1 MCALAL
7 ALAIAVVAA
16 VPPARAEMDKPSW
29 TAGDYWIYS
38 STDVGFGLSGP
49 GTVRY
54 DVLGPDTVNV
64 GGTDYASYRLRVT
77 PNSNSSTVT
86 FNAGD
91 VWYRTSD
98 LALVKGTWNVTA
110 DVPFFGRVVI
120 LVTVTFTPPLGLRW
134 PFAFDR
140 TWTATSTIATVTK
153 VGGLPPGTNTLSLT
167 DTFVVLAAATVTVP
181 AGTFDTT
188 PVRANQSGG
197 GGSTIGYWSPQ
208 AGNTA
213 REQSYDNSGN
223 PSKSQELTQYRYAGS
238 GFLGLPIIA
247 WLLIFLVVFLAVIGF
262 VFLRRQR
269 RRGVYVPPT
278 APPQMPQ

>member
-1 MCALAL
+1 MRPSVRMCALAL

-167 DTFVVLAAATVTVP
+167 DTFVVLAGGEHGAGAVVRQFREPVEVTRTHAVP
-181 AGTFDTT
+181 LRRFWV
-188 PVRANQSGG
+188 PR
-197 GGSTIGYWSPQ
+197 SPDH
-208 AGNTA
+208 
-213 REQSYDNSGN
+213 R
-223 PSKSQELTQYRYAGS
+223 
-238 GFLGLPIIA
+238 
-247 WLLIFLVVFLAVIGF
+247 LAVNLPGRVLGGDRFRLPSAPAASWRLCAADGPAANAAVTSVRCQWIKERTAM
-262 VFLRRQR
+262 RRAR
-269 RRGVYVPPT
+269 RNGLSSS
-278 APPQMPQ
+278 

>member
-1 MCALAL
+1 MRPSVRMCALAL

-120 LVTVTFTPPLGLRW
+120 LATVTFTPPLGLRR
-134 PFAFDR
+134 P
-140 TWTATSTIATVTK
+140 S
-153 VGGLPPGTNTLSLT
+153 PGHEHVVAHGHVRRAGRGDGDGPSGHVRH
-167 DTFVVLAAATVTVP
+167 DTRARE
-181 AGTFDTT
+181 
-188 PVRANQSGG
+188 PVR
-197 GGSTIGYWSPQ
+197 
-208 AGNTA
+208 
-213 REQSYDNSGN
+213 R
-223 PSKSQELTQYRYAGS
+223 R
-238 GFLGLPIIA
+238 
-247 WLLIFLVVFLAVIGF
+247 WLDDRLLVA
-262 VFLRRQR
+262 
-269 RRGVYVPPT
+269 
-278 APPQMPQ
+278 A